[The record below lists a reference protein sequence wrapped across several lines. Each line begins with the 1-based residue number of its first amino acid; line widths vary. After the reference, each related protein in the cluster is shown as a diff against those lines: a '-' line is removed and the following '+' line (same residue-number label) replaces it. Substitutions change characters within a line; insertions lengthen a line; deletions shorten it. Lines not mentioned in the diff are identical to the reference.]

1 MLLFWKGTFLSVSVC
16 HSEMQLND
24 KSMVLFD
31 FEHFNRKLKHPN
43 CNYLRDFPFQLRNSW
58 VKKHPV
64 SQLGLSKGRFPEG
77 QEDAPG
83 PLAHSCLSP
92 RDALS
97 AARDTDI
104 HVSETMQLHP
114 EQVTL
119 YPPLLINCLALD
131 SNLWFYL
138 VRVCCRLITSLH

>member
-1 MLLFWKGTFLSVSVC
+1 
-16 HSEMQLND
+16 
-24 KSMVLFD
+24 MVLFD

-64 SQLGLSKGRFPEG
+64 SRLGLSKGRFPEG

-83 PLAHSCLSP
+83 ALTHSCLS
-92 RDALS
+92 
-97 AARDTDI
+97 ARGTDI

-131 SNLWFYL
+131 SNL
-138 VRVCCRLITSLH
+138 